1 MGTGEEEAM
10 GKKKK
15 TAASKPA
22 SSPKNPRPGVL
33 SRETPLEQEIE
44 QAAPHA
50 EATELQQQLMEPDG
64 AEGADGIATHC
75 DQSANSMKKESLNP
89 EMEDH
94 LNGLDVSPEKVR
106 AVAMALT
113 ENGFYSPAQL
123 TKEIAYLD
131 SVLKDFPSMDQIKIK
146 RHHQGEAEAAKL
158 KAAEVTAEAAK
169 AKMAKMVGCK
179 QGGHIPD
186 DELVMEHHPEK
197 LQFAAVYTVD
207 GIEYGHL
214 EYTLRGSDPDV
225 CEPVTISSTML
236 GKDLMDKLIE
246 ACFDWAL
253 ENEIKVLPR
262 LRCIREDHIKRHPER
277 EAQFKL

>member
-1 MGTGEEEAM
+1 M

-15 TAASKPA
+15 KNTAASKPA

-50 EATELQQQLMEPDG
+50 EVTELQQQLMEPDG
-64 AEGADGIATHC
+64 AEGEDGIATHC

-106 AVAMALT
+106 ALAMALT

-146 RHHQGEAEAAKL
+146 RHHQAQAAERKEAARTRL
-158 KAAEVTAEAAK
+158 AEGAA
-169 AKMAKMVGCK
+169 
-179 QGGHIPD
+179 
-186 DELVMEHHPEK
+186 
-197 LQFAAVYTVD
+197 
-207 GIEYGHL
+207 
-214 EYTLRGSDPDV
+214 S
-225 CEPVTISSTML
+225 
-236 GKDLMDKLIE
+236 
-246 ACFDWAL
+246 
-253 ENEIKVLPR
+253 
-262 LRCIREDHIKRHPER
+262 
-277 EAQFKL
+277 AQS